1 MSAMETLVQSVN
13 NFEHISHLVL
23 VFLFSSST
31 MNRLLFDRKAREHS
45 KELVISEVI
54 SEVISDVNEFQLKM
68 ISFTNIIQGLLF

>member
-23 VFLFSSST
+23 VSLFSSST

-54 SEVISDVNEFQLKM
+54 SDVNEFQLKM